1 MSQYVTVLKYIWEPG
16 LGHGYL
22 LWEYLL
28 LFSVSVTI
36 NEKMTRPGTLPKKS
50 QNLSQLVP
58 ILERTH
64 LPMNDKNKTNK

>member
-36 NEKMTRPGTLPKKS
+36 NEK
-50 QNLSQLVP
+50 
-58 ILERTH
+58 
-64 LPMNDKNKTNK
+64 NDKAWDPPKRISKPVSTSPNSRKNSFANE